1 MNGKVVSIVAV
12 SLAIM
17 AAAVAGV
24 IATGNRAAEARA
36 KVAKAESDE
45 ARAASEAKKALA
57 EESAALAN
65 AAAKE
70 NEAKTAAENR
80 KAKEVE
86 RETER
91 LALARAKEE
100 KAKSEADAE
109 AAKARAAEAADL
121 RAAEKS
127 KSDAEKAT
135 AESARAVAEAEA
147 RKAEAEAQAEADA
160 LAAEKLKDDAIIA
173 EEKLLEL
180 RKINFEAIER
190 DLNEYRQELD
200 ERERALRPDKT
211 AADLTWVGE
220 READVIGGETN
231 RVRRAVKPL
240 PEDDMELPRE
250 TRALAKAERLAS
262 ESDAAHAAETRAGLV
277 AALERLYLA
286 ALREDRVVDA
296 DYYRTSLKSLYPDWE
311 LNPTEEEKKE
321 EQ

>member
-1 MNGKVVSIVAV
+1 MSGKVVSIVAV

-45 ARAASEAKKALA
+45 ARAASEAKKARA

-65 AAAKE
+65 AAAKARASE
-70 NEAKTAAENR
+70 AAE
-80 KAKEVE
+80 
-86 RETER
+86 
-91 LALARAKEE
+91 
-100 KAKSEADAE
+100 
-109 AAKARAAEAADL
+109 L
-121 RAAEKS
+121 RAAEKA
-127 KSDAEKAT
+127 KSDAEKAA
-135 AESARAVAEAEA
+135 AESARAIAEAEE
-147 RKAEAEAQAEADA
+147 RKAEVEAQAAADK

-180 RKINFEAIER
+180 RKINFEEIER

-231 RVRRAVKPL
+231 RVRRAAKPL

-250 TRALAKAERLAS
+250 TRALAKAERLAA

-277 AALERLYLA
+277 AALERLYVA

-296 DYYRTSLKSLYPDWE
+296 AYYRKSLKSLYPDWE
-311 LNPTEEEKKE
+311 LNLTEEGEKE